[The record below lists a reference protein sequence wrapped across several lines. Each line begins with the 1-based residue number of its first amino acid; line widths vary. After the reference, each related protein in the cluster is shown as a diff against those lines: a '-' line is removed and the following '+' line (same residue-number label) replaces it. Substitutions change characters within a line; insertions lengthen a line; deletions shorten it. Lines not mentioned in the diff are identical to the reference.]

1 MSCPWVNRIFHFATA
16 PALKAQKSNRS
27 KYQEGWLFKPSCNR
41 KVQTKLELAGIWQRM
56 EELPRALI
64 KERMV
69 TVKVIVMVI
78 MMIVMRRC
86 HRPENSLCLSRTS
99 SRNLVVRWANE
110 QVWSSLTKFEQVW
123 LSLILLPS
131 ILALCH
137 SAMASSALPG
147 SQVSSLEVTIVHE
160 FA

>member
-1 MSCPWVNRIFHFATA
+1 
-16 PALKAQKSNRS
+16 
-27 KYQEGWLFKPSCNR
+27 
-41 KVQTKLELAGIWQRM
+41 M

-69 TVKVIVMVI
+69 TVNVIAMVI
-78 MMIVMRRC
+78 MMIVMVVML
-86 HRPENSLCLSRTS
+86 EKELSTREFAVPVTHLKEEPDGKMS
-99 SRNLVVRWANE
+99 KRA
-110 QVWSSLTKFEQVW
+110 SLTKFEQVL

-137 SAMASSALPG
+137 SAVTSSALPG
-147 SQVSSLEVTIVHE
+147 SQVSSLEVAIVHK